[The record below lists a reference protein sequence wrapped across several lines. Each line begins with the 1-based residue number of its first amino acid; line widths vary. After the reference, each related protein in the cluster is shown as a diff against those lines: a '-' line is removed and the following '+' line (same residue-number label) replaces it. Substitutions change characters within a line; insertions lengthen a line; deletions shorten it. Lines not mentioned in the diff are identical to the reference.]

1 MSLTE
6 STHKGQGRQS
16 NSKATES
23 KHEHQTFRIKKEP
36 VKERNPYRKHLAYQ
50 EASSAMIKTKLKDQ
64 LGRIPWSNY
73 PSVASYGGGNGGL
86 SQQRLLSIMNQLTND
101 IRVNG
106 RRVTPLQ
113 AQIVQQAS
121 NGNINPSSSLND
133 MQSDIVNNVEDSMQT
148 NMQDDMQNN
157 QPNGMQDDTN
167 ESEIKPIQMPMNK
180 GRSGEQSMQSNTLER
195 LMFGGLS
202 QIVGGTG
209 EHTKGNSDFG
219 GGMSNVPG
227 LSFGGGSDS
236 GVINLMESE
245 NGLKPMTGM
254 NRMQGMSMMNGMG
267 MVNTMGGMGGKML
280 GGGPFFSRRAETVSQ
295 KQNER
300 SKQKGDK
307 SHRVNHAKKV
317 HLTQSAK
324 ASIIRLLPHG
334 ILSPTKKSP
343 KSKLHR
349 HN

>member
-6 STHKGQGRQS
+6 STHKGRGRQS
-16 NSKATES
+16 NPKATES

-36 VKERNPYRKHLAYQ
+36 VKERNPYRKHLAYR

-73 PSVASYGGGNGGL
+73 PSVASNARGNGGL

-121 NGNINPSSSLND
+121 NGDISPSSSLND

-148 NMQDDMQNN
+148 NMQDDTQNN
-157 QPNGMQDDTN
+157 QPNGMQDDTDQ
-167 ESEIKPIQMPMNK
+167 SEIKPIQMPMNK
-180 GRSGEQSMQSNTLER
+180 GRSGEQSMQSNALER